1 LNVIGT
7 WNVAPGVVRQSPPI
21 HEPLSHAQLEKS
33 TVMDPRVLFV
43 PLSPTASPNSV
54 VRVAWKLVLGTFPV
68 TFEGIALYPDA
79 AEPPPDALGP
89 AKAGLTA
96 DTPPMSRQAAK
107 MLAVLFIFNP
117 FMGAMR

>member
-1 LNVIGT
+1 MELS
-7 WNVAPGVVRQSPPI
+7 VRFL
-21 HEPLSHAQLEKS
+21 PL
-33 TVMDPRVLFV
+33 R
-43 PLSPTASPNSV
+43 PTASPNSV
-54 VRVAWKLVLGTFPV
+54 VWVAWNASLVTFPD
-68 TFEGIALYPDA
+68 TFEGIALYPDV

-96 DTPPMSRQAAK
+96 DTPPMSRQAAT